1 MTIDGSAS
9 ILIIDGNHQ
18 EREYYAHGLKLSSPD
33 YEVFQAADGK
43 TGLARSRA
51 RLFDCVVLELD
62 LPDISGFEV
71 LLKLVPRPRCP
82 EFPVIV
88 LTRLANQALLGIA
101 VVNGAQACLQKNE
114 TSSELLS
121 RVILKAMAAVGGM
134 DKEKRRSDQPDV
146 GLDVEMDPHG
156 LSMGSGS
163 S

>member
-18 EREYYAHGLKLSSPD
+18 EREYYARRLKLSSPD

-43 TGLARSRA
+43 TGLARCQA

-62 LPDISGFEV
+62 LPDISGVEV
-71 LLKLVPRPRCP
+71 LLKLVPRACCP
-82 EFPVIV
+82 EFPVVV
-88 LTRLANQALLGIA
+88 LTRLADLSLLSIA
-101 VVNGAQACLQKNE
+101 VVSGAQACLQKNE
-114 TSSELLS
+114 TSGDLLS
-121 RVILKAMAAVGGM
+121 QGILKAMATVDTM
-134 DKEKRRSDQPDV
+134 DKEKRRSDQLDV
-146 GLDVEMDPHG
+146 GLDVGMDPRG